1 MELLARDLEL
11 RRQPKTD
18 EQNAMTRFSRL
29 KTPRASLSTAALL
42 AAYMFA
48 FYMVSALGH
57 GDAALATNAPAET
70 LESLPATA
78 GAAEQSDSP
87 PRRLLPCELRLSAS
101 THDHPEERR

>member
-1 MELLARDLEL
+1 
-11 RRQPKTD
+11 
-18 EQNAMTRFSRL
+18 MTRFSRL

-57 GDAALATNAPAET
+57 GDDALANVPAET

-87 PRRLLPCELRLSAS
+87 LRRLLPCELRLSAS

>member
-1 MELLARDLEL
+1 
-11 RRQPKTD
+11 
-18 EQNAMTRFSRL
+18 MTRFSRL

-57 GDAALATNAPAET
+57 GDAALATNAAAET

-78 GAAEQSDSP
+78 GGAEQADSP
-87 PRRLLPCELRLSAS
+87 LRRLLPCELRLSAS